1 MSRNT
6 KLKKKK
12 KNQGYKV
19 ENSEN
24 RKLEIIK

>member
-6 KLKKKK
+6 KLKKK